1 MAGADGPTGPD
12 LAKGIAE
19 RELED
24 GGMVVGHVGD
34 ENVLLVRDGDDVHA
48 IGATCSHY
56 GGPLGDGLVV
66 GDTVRCPWHHACF
79 SLRTGEAL
87 GAPALNDVPAWTV
100 ERRDGRLYVTK
111 KREDPIPARTP
122 RYAPES
128 VLILGGGPAGQA
140 AAEQLRREGY
150 DGPITLVDPDTDEP
164 YDKPNLSKDYL
175 AGNAPAEWIP
185 LRDDAFFEAHGIE
198 HLLGPSARSIDTDA
212 KSVALDDGSARF
224 YDRLLI
230 ATGAHPR
237 RFPGEIAGHAS
248 IHYLR
253 TFEDA
258 KAIIAAAGDA
268 ESAVVIGASFIGLE
282 VAASLR
288 ERGLDVVVTAPE
300 EIPLARVMGE
310 RLGRHVRALHEQ
322 HGVRFHLGTK
332 VSGIETG
339 AVLTE
344 DGRRLQADLIVAG
357 IGVEPRTDLAEAA
370 GLAVDSGIVVDDRLE
385 TDAEGVYAAG
395 DVARFPDHRT
405 GRPVRIEHWVLAQR
419 MGQHAARNILGADA
433 PFSDAPF
440 FWSRHYDTVIAY
452 VGHAD
457 GWDAIEIDGEPE
469 ENDCAVRFIENGTTR
484 ALATIFRDRESLEFE
499 AEIEGRSE

>member
-1 MAGADGPTGPD
+1 MAGDGGPTGPD
-12 LAKGIAE
+12 LTRGVLAA
-19 RELED
+19 ELED
-24 GGMVVGHVGD
+24 GGKLVGHVGD
-34 ENVLLVRDGDDVHA
+34 ENVLLVRRGDAVHA

-87 GAPALNDVPAWTV
+87 GAPALDDLAAWHV
-100 ERRDGRLYVTK
+100 ERRDGRVYVSE
-111 KREDPIPARTP
+111 KRQDPIPARTP
-122 RYAPES
+122 ALVPDS

-150 DGPITLVDPDTDEP
+150 EGPITVVDRDADEP

-175 AGNAPAEWIP
+175 AGSAPAEWIP
-185 LRDDAFFEAHGIE
+185 LRDEEFFEARGIE
-198 HLLGPSARSIDTDA
+198 RRLGRSVESIATDTRT
-212 KSVALDDGSARF
+212 VTLDDGSALS

-230 ATGAHPR
+230 ATGARPR
-237 RFPGEIAGHAS
+237 RFPDEIAGDAP

-253 TFEDA
+253 TFADAEAIISAAEDA
-258 KAIIAAAGDA
+258 DSAI
-268 ESAVVIGASFIGLE
+268 VIGASFIGLE

-288 ERGLDVVVTAPE
+288 ERGLDVDVLAPE
-300 EIPLARVMGE
+300 ETPLAHVMGD
-310 RLGRHVRALHEQ
+310 RLGRHVQALHEEK
-322 HGVRFHLGTK
+322 GVRFHLETK
-332 VSGIETG
+332 VAGLESA
-339 AVLTE
+339 AVLTA
-344 DGRRLQADLIVAG
+344 DGRRFEADLIVAG
-357 IGVEPRTDLAEAA
+357 IGVVPRAGLAEAA
-370 GLAVDSGIVVDDRLE
+370 GLEVDDGIVVDDRLE
-385 TDAEGVYAAG
+385 TAVAGVYAAG
-395 DVARFPDHRT
+395 DVARFPYHPT

-433 PFSDAPF
+433 PFADAPF
-440 FWSRHYDTVIAY
+440 FWSRHYDKVIAY

-469 ENDCAVRFIENGTTR
+469 DDDCAVRFLEDGTTR

-499 AEIEGRSE
+499 AEIEGRPD